1 MRLAELS
8 ERSGVS
14 TATIKYYLREG
25 LLAPGR
31 QINTTTAEYDEEH
44 LRRLRLIRAMIQVG
58 RVPVATVREVLGHVD
73 DDSLPR
79 AMRLGAAVW
88 AMPQVPEPDADD
100 EFVRGARASMEELLR
115 TLGWSNAQALTTIS
129 PSFRSLVVA
138 TAALRRLGYD
148 WDPETLVPYARLM
161 RQVAELD
168 MEFMESHV
176 SEAEQAEVAVLG
188 VVLVEPMLR
197 ALHRLAQEEES
208 TRRYGYE

>member
-58 RVPVATVREVLGHVD
+58 RMPVATVREVLGHVD

-88 AMPQVPEPDADD
+88 ATPQVPEPDADD

-161 RQVAELD
+161 HQVAELD

-176 SEAEQAEVAVLG
+176 SEAEKAEVAVLG
-188 VVLVEPMLR
+188 VVLVEPMLQ

>member
-1 MRLAELS
+1 
-8 ERSGVS
+8 
-14 TATIKYYLREG
+14 
-25 LLAPGR
+25 
-31 QINTTTAEYDEEH
+31 
-44 LRRLRLIRAMIQVG
+44 
-58 RVPVATVREVLGHVD
+58 VLGHVD

-100 EFVRGARASMEELLR
+100 EFVRGARTSMEELLR

-161 RQVAELD
+161 HQVAELD

-176 SEAEQAEVAVLG
+176 SEAEKAEVAVLG
-188 VVLVEPMLR
+188 AVLVEPMLR

>member
-58 RVPVATVREVLGHVD
+58 RVPVATVREVLSHVD

-88 AMPQVPEPDADD
+88 ALPQVPEPDADD
-100 EFVRGARASMEELLR
+100 EFVQGARVAMEGLLK
-115 TLGWSNAQALTTIS
+115 TLGWSNAQAMATVS

-148 WDPETLVPYARLM
+148 WNPETLVPYARLM

-176 SEAEQAEVAVLG
+176 SEAEKAEVAVLG

-208 TRRYGYE
+208 TRRYGFE

>member
-58 RVPVATVREVLGHVD
+58 RMPVATVREVLGHVD

-161 RQVAELD
+161 HQVAELD

>member
-25 LLAPGR
+25 LLTPGR

-58 RVPVATVREVLGHVD
+58 RMPVATVREVLGHVD

-88 AMPQVPEPDADD
+88 AMPQVPEPDAED
-100 EFVRGARASMEELLR
+100 EFVRGARVSMEELLR

-161 RQVAELD
+161 HQVAELD

-176 SEAEQAEVAVLG
+176 SEAEKAEVAVLG

>member
-31 QINTTTAEYDEEH
+31 QINATTAEYDEEH
-44 LRRLRLIRAMIQVG
+44 LRRLKLIRAMIQVG
-58 RVPVATVREVLGHVD
+58 RVPVATVKEVLGHVD

-88 AMPQVPEPDADD
+88 ALPQVPEPAEDD
-100 EFVRGARASMEELLR
+100 EFVQGARVAMEGLLKA
-115 TLGWSNAQALTTIS
+115 LGWSNAQAMTSVS

-138 TAALRRLGYD
+138 AAALRRLGYE
-148 WDPETLVPYARLM
+148 WSPETLVPYARLM
-161 RQVAELD
+161 HQVAELD

-176 SEAEQAEVAVLG
+176 SEAEKAEVAVLG
-188 VVLVEPMLR
+188 VVLVEPMLQ

-208 TRRYGYE
+208 TRRYGFE

>member
-58 RVPVATVREVLGHVD
+58 RVPVATVREVLSHVD

-88 AMPQVPEPDADD
+88 ALPQVPEPDADD
-100 EFVRGARASMEELLR
+100 EFVQGARVVMEGLLK
-115 TLGWSNAQALTTIS
+115 TLGWSNAQAMTTVS

-148 WDPETLVPYARLM
+148 WNPETLVPYARLM

-176 SEAEQAEVAVLG
+176 SEAEKAEVAVLG
-188 VVLVEPMLR
+188 VVLVEPMLQ

-208 TRRYGYE
+208 TRRYGFE

>member
-44 LRRLRLIRAMIQVG
+44 LRRLKLIRAMIHVG

-73 DDSLPR
+73 DESLPR

-100 EFVRGARASMEELLR
+100 EFVQGARVAMDELLR
-115 TLGWSNAQALTTIS
+115 TLGWSNAQAMTTIS

-138 TAALRRLGYD
+138 TAALRRLGYE

-161 RQVAELD
+161 HQVAELD

-176 SEAEQAEVAVLG
+176 SEAEKAEVAVLG
-188 VVLVEPMLR
+188 VVLVEPMLQ

>member
-25 LLAPGR
+25 LLTPGR
-31 QINTTTAEYDEEH
+31 QINMTTAEYDEEH
-44 LRRLRLIRAMIQVG
+44 LRRLKLIRAMIQVG

-161 RQVAELD
+161 HQVAELD
-168 MEFMESHV
+168 MEFMESQV
-176 SEAEQAEVAVLG
+176 SEAEKAEVAVLG
-188 VVLVEPMLR
+188 VVLVEPMLQ

>member
-25 LLAPGR
+25 LLAPGH
-31 QINTTTAEYDEEH
+31 QINATTAEYDEEH
-44 LRRLRLIRAMIQVG
+44 LRRLRLVRAMIQVG

-79 AMRLGAAVW
+79 TMRLGASVW
-88 AMPQVPEPDADD
+88 ALPQVPEPDADD
-100 EFVRGARASMEELLR
+100 EFVQGARIAMEELLAK
-115 TLGWSNAQALTTIS
+115 LGWSHAQSLTTLS

-138 TAALRRLGYD
+138 AAALRRIGYE
-148 WDPETLVPYARLM
+148 WSIETLVPYARLM
-161 RQVAELD
+161 HQVAELD

-176 SEAEQAEVAVLG
+176 TEAEKAEVAVLG

-208 TRRYGYE
+208 SRRYGLE